1 MGNATIDNID
11 RNLESIRTQL
21 NILANQLSSITQATE
36 EGTTRSKPLTEEEI
50 RVGGIYT
57 EAELKSAGFTREPS
71 LSKQLMESTYSVRMA
86 ATALRGYM
94 MLLDQAGLSRNQ
106 KEAVR
111 ELEYIM
117 MAAMKA
123 AQTIKLLILAYQ
135 TMAAAEAVTPMG
147 LFYLALAGG
156 VGAASIAY
164 SNKTLGG
171 GV

>member
-1 MGNATIDNID
+1 MPFAGGHTWAQMIKAEIVELKIRMSAIESKLSEMGI
-11 RNLESIRTQL
+11 
-21 NILANQLSSITQATE
+21 
-36 EGTTRSKPLTEEEI
+36 EGTAVRPPEAVGERIEGAFARGEDLDTTTRDLVKATYVI
-50 RVGGIYT
+50 R
-57 EAELKSAGFTREPS
+57 
-71 LSKQLMESTYSVRMA
+71 STAVAM
-86 ATALRGYM
+86 RGYL

-106 KEAVR
+106 KEMVR

-147 LFYLALAGG
+147 VFYLALAGG